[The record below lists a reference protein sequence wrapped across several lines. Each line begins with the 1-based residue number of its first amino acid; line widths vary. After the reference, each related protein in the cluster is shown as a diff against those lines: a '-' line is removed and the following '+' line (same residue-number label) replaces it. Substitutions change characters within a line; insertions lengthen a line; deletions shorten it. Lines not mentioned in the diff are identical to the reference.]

1 MVTLHKYVLHLGFF
15 EPAQQDWASLSQ
27 LEPAWAGKL
36 NAVSWAWNSAQAGS
50 IINFQIKLSSS
61 WLNALSW
68 RFSSAQAGST
78 FELGWVGLSQVELA
92 QPGSSWIPQKR
103 GKNDIFG
110 KKMTFLVKKSDF
122 FPKNSW
128 NLDLAQAGSK
138 KNSFSSIWLNY
149 WAQDLPSSSW
159 LNLWAGLS
167 QLKLAQ
173 SGSTHLE
180 PAQLSSAQKNQI
192 GCQLS
197 STVEPGVKCQL
208 KEPYLLSY
216 CRFQ

>member
-1 MVTLHKYVLHLGFF
+1 M
-15 EPAQQDWASLSQ
+15 
-27 LEPAWAGKL
+27 
-36 NAVSWAWNSAQAGS
+36 
-50 IINFQIKLSSS
+50 
-61 WLNALSW
+61 SW

-78 FELGWVGLSQVELA
+78 IELGWVSLSQVELA

-103 GKNDIFG
+103 GKI
-110 KKMTFLVKKSDF
+110 TFLVKKSDF
-122 FPKNSW
+122 FPQNSW
-128 NLDLAQAGSK
+128 NIDLAQAGSK

-208 KEPYLLSY
+208 KEPYLHVLLSMTN
-216 CRFQ
+216 FQLETKQRMPGLILKGPMYYLRVYLMIRI